1 MVDSDIHGTP
11 PPPWSVIGFTCSHG
25 NTDSELTIMCKMK
38 RFAIHSTA
46 ANFDDSPQLKETY
59 LTFLEVAQNFKID
72 GPIAEDFYD
81 WAIEPLLPMFKS
93 IPPTEEGHWF
103 LDEYL
108 YPETL
113 VYTLR
118 AEAGELVAVP
128 LESSPIR
135 TTCSRFGVTLAQETC
150 SPWPCFNPFELRSK
164 S

>member
-1 MVDSDIHGTP
+1 
-11 PPPWSVIGFTCSHG
+11 
-25 NTDSELTIMCKMK
+25 MK

-103 LDEYL
+103 LDDSFREQPDKNNL
-108 YPETL
+108 FSIWRHL
-113 VYTLR
+113 GSGDLL
-118 AEAGELVAVP
+118 AVAM
-128 LESSPIR
+128 L
-135 TTCSRFGVTLAQETC
+135 
-150 SPWPCFNPFELRSK
+150 
-164 S
+164 